1 MIKQL
6 LHIKSVA
13 RIISVIFC
21 LLFWV
26 FLSKAIAGNTDDI
39 KKVSKTAIH
48 FSRHHTGKVLVEIK
62 ALENQ
67 NIELYIF
74 DAEGIL
80 VKKIDA
86 FNKKTDKTIELYY
99 GQYIYQCFDKDT
111 QLKSGK
117 LFVNQNNINY
127 D

>member
-1 MIKQL
+1 MLDLKTA
-6 LHIKSVA
+6 A
-13 RIISVIFC
+13 RILSVMLC

-26 FLSKAIAGNTDDI
+26 FLSKAIAGNGDDI
-39 KKVSKTAIH
+39 KKVSKTTIH
-48 FSRHHTGKVLVEIK
+48 FSRQYTGKVLVEIK

-67 NIELYIF
+67 NVELYIF

-80 VKKIDA
+80 VQEIESFHKKID
-86 FNKKTDKTIELYY
+86 NTLELNY

-117 LFVNQNNINY
+117 LFINQNNISY